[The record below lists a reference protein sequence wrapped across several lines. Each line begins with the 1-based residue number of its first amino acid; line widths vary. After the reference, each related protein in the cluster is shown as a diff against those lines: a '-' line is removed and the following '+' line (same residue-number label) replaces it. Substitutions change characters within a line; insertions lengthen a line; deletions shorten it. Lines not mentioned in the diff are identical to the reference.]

1 MPRQS
6 RIDAPGAIHHVI
18 IRGIERRMI
27 FQDNSDQEA
36 FLDRLGKILTE
47 SSTSCYAWSLLGNH
61 AHFLFRTGMFP
72 ISRLMRKLLTGYAVS
87 FNRRH
92 GRHGHLFQNRYKSI
106 LCEEDIYLKELVRYI
121 HLNPLRAKMV
131 GNLDELGAYAYS
143 GHSVLMGEQKRDFQD
158 RDYILDLFG
167 KRERDAKKKYL
178 LFVSKGIEEGKKPEL
193 TGGGLIRSVGG
204 WKRLKDLRESGQRV
218 NSDERILGGSEFVE
232 RVLMEANEEWER
244 KALIK
249 KSGIDLD
256 SLLEKVRNHFCV
268 DVKELKSG
276 SRSRDI
282 AKARSVLC
290 CLGVRNLGL
299 TCVTMAKAL
308 GVSPSAVS
316 KSIVRG
322 RNILQVED
330 IEDKLMKSQ

>member
-18 IRGIERRMI
+18 IRGIERKAI
-27 FQDNSDQEA
+27 FQDNSDREA
-36 FLDRLGKILTE
+36 FLDRLGGLLME

-61 AHFLFRTGMFP
+61 AHFLFRTGM
-72 ISRLMRKLLTGYAVS
+72 ISVSLLMRKLLTGYAVT

-131 GNLDELGAYAYS
+131 NSLDELGTYAYC
-143 GHSVLMGEQKRDFQD
+143 GHSVLMGKQKRDFQD
-158 RDYILDLFG
+158 RDYILGLFS
-167 KRERDAKKKYL
+167 KRERDAKKGYL
-178 LFVSKGIEEGKKPEL
+178 QFVSKGVEEGKRPEL
-193 TGGGLIRSVGG
+193 SGGGLIRSVGG
-204 WKRLKDLRESGQRV
+204 WKRLKDLKDSGQRI

-232 RVLMEANEEWER
+232 RVLRQANEEWER

-249 KSGIDLD
+249 KSGMDLD
-256 SLLEKVRNHFCV
+256 GLLEKVGNHFCV
-268 DVKELKSG
+268 NVQELKSG

-282 AKARSVLC
+282 VKARSVLC
-290 CLGVRNLGL
+290 CLGVRDLGL
-299 TCVTMAKAL
+299 TCAMMAKAL
-308 GVSPSAVS
+308 RISPSAVS

-322 RNILQVED
+322 RSILQAEN
-330 IEDKLMKSQ
+330 IEDQLIKSQ

>member
-1 MPRQS
+1 MLCMVIARKS
-6 RIDAPGAIHHVI
+6 RAFSFPNRNVPHIPVDEEASDRICSQFQPATWPSWSSFPLQGVGSPL
-18 IRGIERRMI
+18 RSRR
-27 FQDNSDQEA
+27 
-36 FLDRLGKILTE
+36 
-47 SSTSCYAWSLLGNH
+47 
-61 AHFLFRTGMFP
+61 
-72 ISRLMRKLLTGYAVS
+72 
-87 FNRRH
+87 
-92 GRHGHLFQNRYKSI
+92 QNRYKSI

-131 GNLDELGAYAYS
+131 SNLDELGAYAYS

-158 RDYILDLFG
+158 RDYILCLFG

-178 LFVSKGIEEGKKPEL
+178 LFVSKGIEEGEKPEL

-232 RVLMEANEEWER
+232 RVLMQANEEWER

-256 SLLEKVRNHFCV
+256 SLLEKVGDHFCV

-282 AKARSVLC
+282 ANARSVLC

-316 KSIVRG
+316 KSIARG
-322 RNILQVED
+322 RNILQAED

>member
-27 FQDNSDQEA
+27 FQDNSDQKA

-72 ISRLMRKLLTGYAVS
+72 ISWLMGKLLTGYAVS

-158 RDYILDLFG
+158 RDYILGLFG
-167 KRERDAKKKYL
+167 QRERDAKKRYL
-178 LFVSKGIEEGKKPEL
+178 L
-193 TGGGLIRSVGG
+193 
-204 WKRLKDLRESGQRV
+204 
-218 NSDERILGGSEFVE
+218 
-232 RVLMEANEEWER
+232 
-244 KALIK
+244 
-249 KSGIDLD
+249 
-256 SLLEKVRNHFCV
+256 SLLQN
-268 DVKELKSG
+268 G
-276 SRSRDI
+276 W
-282 AKARSVLC
+282 
-290 CLGVRNLGL
+290 LGL
-299 TCVTMAKAL
+299 
-308 GVSPSAVS
+308 
-316 KSIVRG
+316 
-322 RNILQVED
+322 
-330 IEDKLMKSQ
+330 

>member
-1 MPRQS
+1 M
-6 RIDAPGAIHHVI
+6 
-18 IRGIERRMI
+18 
-27 FQDNSDQEA
+27 QEA
-36 FLDRLGKILTE
+36 
-47 SSTSCYAWSLLGNH
+47 
-61 AHFLFRTGMFP
+61 
-72 ISRLMRKLLTGYAVS
+72 
-87 FNRRH
+87 
-92 GRHGHLFQNRYKSI
+92 
-106 LCEEDIYLKELVRYI
+106 
-121 HLNPLRAKMV
+121 
-131 GNLDELGAYAYS
+131 
-143 GHSVLMGEQKRDFQD
+143 
-158 RDYILDLFG
+158 
-167 KRERDAKKKYL
+167 L

-232 RVLMEANEEWER
+232 RVLMQANEEWER

-256 SLLEKVRNHFCV
+256 SLLEKVGNHFCV

-316 KSIVRG
+316 KSIARG
-322 RNILQVED
+322 RNILQAED